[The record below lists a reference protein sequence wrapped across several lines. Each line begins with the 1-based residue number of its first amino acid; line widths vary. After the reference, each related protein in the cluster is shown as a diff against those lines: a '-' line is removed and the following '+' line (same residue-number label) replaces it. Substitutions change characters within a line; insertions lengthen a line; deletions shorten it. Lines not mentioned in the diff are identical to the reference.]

1 MARKFACAMAFAL
14 LLNVGFVTVLP
25 TNAQDLVPRT
35 APKQEVFPAQPTE
48 MQATDSTNKLASL
61 VPNFGI
67 VSNELWRGGLPRPGA
82 LAELKNAGAK
92 TVINLMQDG
101 KEVELEKAQ
110 AKELGLNF
118 YHMPMSHL
126 KSTSQSHVDKF
137 LSIVKNPENQPVF
150 VHCHR
155 GQDRAGTMVAMYRI
169 REQGWTASRAYNEM
183 LAFGFHPFFLRLTSS
198 VYSAAS
204 ALGRPEPQPS
214 AAHVVADLSL
224 RFKRA
229 LSF

>member
-1 MARKFACAMAFAL
+1 MAFAL
-14 LLNVGFVTVLP
+14 LLNVSFATALP
-25 TNAQDLVPRT
+25 GNAQDLVPRT
-35 APKQEVFPAQPTE
+35 APDQDIFPEHQTE
-48 MQATDSTNKLASL
+48 MQTTPSTGNLL
-61 VPNFGI
+61 TYIPNFAI

-82 LAELKNAGAK
+82 FAELKTAGAK
-92 TVINLMQDG
+92 TVINLMADG

-118 YHMPMSHL
+118 YHMPMSHFKTL
-126 KSTSQSHVDKF
+126 PQSHVDKF

-150 VHCHR
+150 VHCHQ

-183 LAFGFHPFFLRLTSS
+183 LAFGFHPFFFNLTSS
-198 VYSAAS
+198 IYSAAS
-204 ALGRPEPQPS
+204 VAGHPEPQPS
-214 AAHVVADLSL
+214 AAHVVADLRS